1 MRSILLLFLLS
12 LSASI
17 FAQHA
22 PVSAKDV
29 EHFFSTKTYVVM
41 DDNDLSDYNF
51 KVQDAVKNN
60 WKLTEYEFIKQ
71 DKFEA
76 LRKDKNNSFLIL
88 SEVVFYKDKLQAKYD
103 FFSLVLGG
111 KYSTLSKMPV
121 LAAVPLAY
129 SAAPQESSAY
139 KLGAL
144 LKFLQAHVKLIK
156 EKPELID
163 NKNMFKYYNDQQISL
178 SDQTLYL
185 IKEEQAYN
193 LNTAAKI
200 KTLYP
205 YKIKFVTRSEL
216 EDAIDSNTENIVFL
230 HKVGPEGTKR
240 KARCFKIILGTD
252 SQLYYF
258 DWHMIT
264 KKKPDG
270 LLDSDY
276 KKIAKFDRKSKK

>member
-1 MRSILLLFLLS
+1 MRTLVFFLFVALTTNLL
-12 LSASI
+12 
-17 FAQHA
+17 AQHA

-29 EHFFSTKTYVVM
+29 DHFYTTKTYVVM

-51 KVQDAVKNN
+51 KVQDAVKNH
-60 WKLTEYEFIKQ
+60 WKVTPYEFIKQ
-71 DKFEA
+71 TEFEN

-111 KYSTLSKMPV
+111 NYPTLGKMPV

-144 LKFLQAHVKLIK
+144 LKFLQAHVELIK
-156 EKPELID
+156 QHPELID
-163 NKNMFKYYNDQQISL
+163 NDNMFKYYNDSQISL
-178 SDQTLYL
+178 MDKTLYL
-185 IKEEQAYN
+185 IKEEQPYN
-193 LNTAAKI
+193 LNTEAKI
-200 KTLYP
+200 KALYP
-205 YKIKFVTRSEL
+205 YKIKFVTRTEL
-216 EDAIDSNTENIVFL
+216 EDAIDNNEEDIVFL

-240 KARCFKIILGTD
+240 KARCFKIIVGTD

-264 KKKPDG
+264 AKKPDG
-270 LLDSDY
+270 LLENDY
-276 KKIAKFDRKSKK
+276 KKIAKFDKKKN